1 MNLSPQCWFVRLSVC
16 CLCVATVV
24 APAFAQSDTAQVIGT
39 IRDSQAAA
47 IPDAT
52 VTLRNVDTGFTR
64 ESMTDRTGRY
74 RLAAIPPGS
83 YELTATRSGFRTV
96 VRSGIILAVG
106 AEAVIDV
113 ELPVSGVAETLTVV
127 GDVPVVETTTA
138 AVETRLNR
146 EQIDIL
152 PTFFRDYTSFFRLSP
167 GSQAFGDSFTGS
179 RAQSNEYILDGVD
192 NTSDI
197 SGQLRSFV
205 TLDTIQEFQILAN
218 NYKAEFGRASGGV
231 INVVT
236 RSGTNRLH
244 GSALFAI
251 SDDAFNSL
259 SPYANRLV
267 PEAPFRRTTFGGN
280 VGGPLLRDRWHYF
293 VSYEQLNEDSQL
305 ATTQVMPAATAAFSA
320 ATRDF
325 LSRNGIPLSIFGE
338 GGLIR
343 QVRPEYFDHHTAS
356 ARVDGQLNSTQTV
369 TTKYFFRRGY
379 GSPGTSGTLF
389 DYNGNETLVRDH
401 YGVVS
406 HKWILGS
413 NRLNEA
419 YFHVG
424 HTLSDFRAAYPSLAN
439 VSVGGAF
446 FLGGNTG
453 FPQGRTEPLYQAVD
467 NFTWVSRSGRTGEH
481 AVKAGVNLKVFRSD
495 SFFDADSRGTFTF
508 SNLQQFLL
516 GQPIFFTQFRGDTG
530 LARPNSLLSLYLQD
544 DWKLNASL
552 SINLGLRYDYESAK
566 TEALREI
573 AGAPGPGLSHDK
585 NNVAPRLG
593 IVWAPGGS
601 TKQAIHAG
609 AGLYYD
615 QVILNVLG
623 NIRFTPP
630 KVIGIVISNPSFPD
644 PTSGLLFTPLP
655 SIQTIDPELT
665 TPYNV
670 NTSIGYRREL
680 ASNLGV
686 DVSYVYNRGWNQ
698 VLTVERNTGIPGT
711 ANIFGQGA
719 ATRDPSITTNTFST
733 NLGTIRY
740 KGLLVDVRKRFSSRT
755 QGGLA
760 YTLSKTEDNGFNV
773 FSPIQVPTRPD
784 LSDGPSFNDRRH
796 ELKAHLEVQLPFD
809 IQWAGILEHYSEA
822 PLNVTAARDLNGDGI
837 SGDWVNEALC
847 VNLACPGF
855 DYSRNS
861 VRELSTEE
869 ANRLRALLGLA
880 PITSF
885 ANNPKYLN
893 LNMSVQKSVR
903 ILGRRARATAE
914 IINVFNTPQRFI
926 GSSSITSGVFG
937 TYTGVVQPRAMMFT
951 FQFDW

>member
-1 MNLSPQCWFVRLSVC
+1 MNQSPTRWFVLLSVC
-16 CLCVATVV
+16 WLVAAL
-24 APAFAQSDTAQVIGT
+24 APPALAQTDTAVVLGT
-39 IRDSQAAA
+39 ARDSQGKAA
-47 IPDAT
+47 DD
-52 VTLRNVDTGFTR
+52 VTIALMNVDTGFIRVT
-64 ESMTDRTGRY
+64 ETDSEGRY
-74 RLAAIPPGS
+74 RLAAIPAGRYS
-83 YELTATRSGFRTV
+83 LEASSVQFRTV
-96 VRSGIILAVG
+96 LREGIVLRLG

-113 ELPVSGVAETLTVV
+113 EMPPSGISEFLVVSA
-127 GDVPVVETTTA
+127 DVPVVETTTA

-146 EQIDIL
+146 DQIDIL
-152 PTFFRDYTSFFRLSP
+152 PTFFRDFTAFFRLTP
-167 GSQAFGDSFTGS
+167 ASQAFGDSFTGS

-197 SGQLRSFV
+197 TGQLRSFA

-236 RSGTNRLH
+236 RSGTNRST
-244 GSALFAI
+244 GSVLFAI

-267 PEAPFRRTTFGGN
+267 PEAPFRRVSFGGN
-280 VGGPLLRDRWHYF
+280 AGGPLLRDRWHYF
-293 VSYEQLNEDSQL
+293 VSYEQLDQDSQVE
-305 ATTQVMPAATAAFSA
+305 TTQVMPAANASFSA
-320 ATRDF
+320 VTREF
-325 LSRNGIPLSIFGE
+325 LSRNGIPLSIFGA

-343 QVRPEYFDHHTAS
+343 QVRPEYFDHYSAI
-356 ARVDGQLNSTQTV
+356 ARVDGQLNSAQTLMM
-369 TTKYFFRRGY
+369 KYFFRR
-379 GSPGTSGTLF
+379 SHTSSGTSGTLF
-389 DYNGNETLVRDH
+389 DYNGNVSLVRDH
-401 YGVVS
+401 YVVVS
-406 HKWILGS
+406 HKWILGA

-419 YFHVG
+419 YLHVG
-424 HTLSDFRAAYPSLAN
+424 HTLSDFRVAFPALTN

-446 FLGGNTG
+446 FLGGSTS
-453 FPQGRTEPLYQAVD
+453 FPQGRREPLYQGVD
-467 NFTWVSRSGRTGEH
+467 NFTWVRSGGRTGEH
-481 AVKAGVNLKVFRSD
+481 AIKAGVNLKVFRSD

-516 GQPIFFTQFRGDTG
+516 GQPISFSQFRGDTS
-530 LARPNSLLSLYLQD
+530 LARPNSLLGLYLQD
-544 DWKLNASL
+544 DWKPNASL

-573 AGAPGPGLSHDK
+573 AGAPGPGLSRDK

-593 IVWAPGGS
+593 VVWAPGGS

-623 NIRFTPP
+623 NLRFTPP

-644 PTSGLLFTPLP
+644 PTSGLLFTPTP
-655 SIQTIDPELT
+655 SIQTIDPDLT
-665 TPYNV
+665 TPYNL

-686 DVSYVYNRGWNQ
+686 DVSYVYNRGWDQ
-698 VLTVERNTGIPGT
+698 VLTIERNMGTPGT

-719 ATRDPSITTNTFST
+719 SVRDPSVFTNTFST
-733 NLGTIRY
+733 NLGFIRY
-740 KGLLVDVRKRFSSRT
+740 KGLLVDVRKRFSNRT

-760 YTLSKTEDNGFNV
+760 YTLSKTDDNGFNV
-773 FSPIQVPTRPD
+773 FSPIQVPTQPD
-784 LSDGPSFNDRRH
+784 LSNGPSFNDRRH
-796 ELKAHLEVQLPFD
+796 ELKAHLEMQLPFD
-809 IQWAGILEHYSEA
+809 IQWAGILEHYSEP

-837 SGDWVNEALC
+837 TGDWMNETLC
-847 VNLACPGF
+847 VNIACPGF
-855 DYSRNS
+855 NYSRNS
-861 VRELSTEE
+861 VRELSTQE
-869 ANRLRALLGLA
+869 ADRLRTLLGLP

-893 LNMSVQKSVR
+893 LNMSLQKSVR

-914 IINVFNTPQRFI
+914 IFNVFNTPQRII
-926 GSSSITSGVFG
+926 GSSSVTSGVFG
-937 TYTGVVQPRAMMFT
+937 TYVAVVQPRAMLFT
-951 FQFDW
+951 FQFDY